1 MYLMKIVW
9 DVVKA
14 ELNIEKHEVTFD
26 EAATVLLS
34 ETTVSF
40 EDGHH
45 DEERF
50 LAIGYSSQARILTV
64 VYCYRFEDEI
74 RIISARRATRKE
86 RELYEKGI

>member
-1 MYLMKIVW
+1 MNV
-9 DVVKA
+9 
-14 ELNIEKHEVTFD
+14 EKHGVTFD

-34 ETTVSF
+34 ETVIRF
-40 EDGHH
+40 EDDHP

-50 LAIGYSSQARILTV
+50 VAVGYSSQARILTV
-64 VYCYRFEDEI
+64 IYCYRFENEI